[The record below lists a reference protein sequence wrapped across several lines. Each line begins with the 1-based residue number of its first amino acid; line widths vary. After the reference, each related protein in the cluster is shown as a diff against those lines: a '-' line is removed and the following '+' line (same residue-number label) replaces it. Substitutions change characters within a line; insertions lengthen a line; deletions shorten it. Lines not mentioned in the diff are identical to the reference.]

1 MIFPFTQP
9 SLHFQCLAEMAN
21 PLFCSLR
28 SLLLPQIKHG
38 WKIPELNG
46 GFVRWEN
53 HLWVIVHCHDS
64 LPDSSHLSIGMYWV

>member
-1 MIFPFTQP
+1 MHNYSYIFNVIHHFGMIFPFTQP
-9 SLHFQCLAEMAN
+9 SLHFQCLAGMAN

-53 HLWVIVHCHDS
+53 HL
-64 LPDSSHLSIGMYWV
+64 